1 MGQNSDG
8 AGAKFHIHFFVTNG
22 ESQLTG
28 GRGAGRE
35 KAKTPLTDG
44 REYTKMSIMGPLLL
58 SAIVIVGTEHE
69 L

>member
-35 KAKTPLTDG
+35 KAKTSYTLFVTDG
-44 REYTKMSIMGPLLL
+44 GPN
-58 SAIVIVGTEHE
+58 
-69 L
+69 